1 MAHFKLAEKDLNI
14 FKTISMAFLTI
25 FTLGIPWI
33 FFYEMWAEPH
43 YWKNRWKLHRLL
55 NKGLVKVGHL
65 KTRSFYG
72 DHLTIYSV
80 YIEDIEYSVWIYASG
95 EMTLDCAG
103 LRNND
108 YIGLFAGSVTTKLLN
123 RIAVRKLKQLAE
135 HSNYL
140 EYEEM
145 STNCSVK

>member
-1 MAHFKLAEKDLNI
+1 
-14 FKTISMAFLTI
+14 
-25 FTLGIPWI
+25 
-33 FFYEMWAEPH
+33 
-43 YWKNRWKLHRLL
+43 
-55 NKGLVKVGHL
+55 
-65 KTRSFYG
+65 
-72 DHLTIYSV
+72 
-80 YIEDIEYSVWIYASG
+80 
-95 EMTLDCAG
+95 LDCAG